1 MAVVRVGAE
10 DFRRELT
17 QLLNKVGYS
26 GDHVVV
32 KRHNEEIA
40 VVVPFAL
47 YQQLDLSKWTNL
59 ARDAAPDQAA
69 SQDYFPVEEVP
80 RLAAEIEA
88 SRVAAGIT
96 YETLAEG
103 LQAERLR
110 TLREKYPDYATKH
123 EASQSG

>member
-17 QLLNKVGYS
+17 QLLNKVGYA

-40 VVVPFAL
+40 AVVPFEL
-47 YQQLDLSKWTNL
+47 YQQLDLSKWTNP
-59 ARDAAPDQAA
+59 AREAASDQSA
-69 SQDYFPVEEVP
+69 SQDYYPVEEVP

-88 SRVAAGIT
+88 SRVAAGIS

-110 TLREKYPDYATKH
+110 TLREKYPDYATKR
-123 EASQSG
+123 EANQSG

>member
-40 VVVPFAL
+40 AVVPFEL
-47 YQQLDLSKWTNL
+47 YQQLDLAKWTMP
-59 ARDAAPDQAA
+59 ARGAAQDQSAG
-69 SQDYFPVEEVP
+69 QDYFPVEEVP

-103 LQAERLR
+103 LRAERLR
-110 TLREKYPDYATKH
+110 TLREKYPDYAAKH

>member
-17 QLLNKVGYS
+17 QLLNKVGYA

-47 YQQLDLSKWTNL
+47 YQQLDLSKWTNP
-59 ARDAAPDQAA
+59 ARDAAPDQSA
-69 SQDYFPVEEVP
+69 SQDYSPVEEVP

-88 SRVAAGIT
+88 SRVAAGIS

-110 TLREKYPDYATKH
+110 TLREKYPDYATQH
-123 EASQSG
+123 EANQFG